1 MKLFSRIAFRLALFV
16 LLTGALLA
24 AACSGDKS
32 AETNTT
38 NQTGHT
44 EAMQE
49 APTGVPGMPDNIN
62 LVCGDNMQVTAE
74 PTMLPLQLHVG
85 EDAYNVDAEQTPLG
99 MDFVGKDIVL
109 SMKEKEITLLLGERT
124 YTCRQVDE

>member
-1 MKLFSRIAFRLALFV
+1 MERFARIALRMALLV
-16 LLTGALLA
+16 LLAGALLA
-24 AACSGDKS
+24 AACSGEHP
-32 AETNTT
+32 AETNAT
-38 NQTGHT
+38 NQTGQT
-44 EAMQE
+44 GAMDE

-62 LVCGDNMQVTAE
+62 LVCGDNMPVTAE

-85 EDAYNVDAEQTPLG
+85 EDAYDVSAEQTPLG

-124 YTCRQVDE
+124 YNCRQVEE